1 MRKMEI
7 KRLKQEASQLPAEQR
22 RGAIS
27 DLLSAAQ
34 NRDDRDEALL
44 ACIDLCHDRSIIKDA
59 LTPHSQTILAF
70 WSEYVHTVLPLQKD
84 PHKLDWIIPEN
95 GYSSVRRSGGIL
107 LDLMGYLPMDLA
119 ENSLREVLSLTDP
132 HLKMFA
138 ALSMLR
144 NLKHVE
150 PTDLDAI
157 GASHETR
164 LLFWE
169 QLETLEMQSLMPSL
183 WAMPQM
189 LAASDLSRWA
199 GSPFELSVPP
209 EEIEWMAT
217 FPVNIDAKEEEIY
230 LFRFREFPKPWEPDE
245 GWFAGIAGP
254 YRGGKPLRAPWSRF
268 ESWNS
273 KSPKE
278 HFLVLIGAS

>member
-1 MRKMEI
+1 MQKMEI
-7 KRLKQEASQLPAEQR
+7 KRLKEEGRQLPDDQTGDVFFR
-22 RGAIS
+22 
-27 DLLSAAQ
+27 LVSAAQ
-34 NRDDRDEALL
+34 NQADRDEALL
-44 ACIDLCHDRSIIKDA
+44 VCIDLCHDRSIAKDT

-70 WSEYVHTVLPLQKD
+70 WSEYVQTALPLQKG
-84 PHKLDWIIPEN
+84 PYRLDWILESD
-95 GYSSVRRSGGIL
+95 YSSVRRSGGIL

-119 ENSLREVLSLTDP
+119 ENSLRAAFALTDP
-132 HLKMFA
+132 RLKMFA
-138 ALSMLR
+138 ALSLLK
-144 NLKHVE
+144 NLKAVE
-150 PTDLDAI
+150 IAELYAI

-169 QLETLEMQSLMPSL
+169 RLEALEMQSLMPSR
-183 WAMPQM
+183 WATPEM

-209 EEIEWMAT
+209 EEIESMAT
-217 FPVNIDAKEEEIY
+217 FPVSTDAKAEEIY
-230 LFRFREFPKPWEPDE
+230 VFRFREFPKPWEPDE

-254 YRGGKPLRAPWSRF
+254 YRDGKPLRSPWSRF

-273 KSPKE
+273 KSPEE